1 MRAISASVRANDPQ
15 RGDRIALD
23 RAAIWAGLVRKA
35 ENAVPFV
42 AAMDECRVLE
52 RTANGLVR
60 EVVFHGER
68 VRETVVFEPMTRVS
82 FYRDDEH
89 ARWVIHNDIE
99 EGADGELL
107 LTFRAELDLGGGSDE
122 DAAADRM
129 HAGYVKAIET
139 TLALSREAL
148 G

>member
-1 MRAISASVRANDPQ
+1 M
-15 RGDRIALD
+15 
-23 RAAIWAGLVRKA
+23 
-35 ENAVPFV
+35 PFV

-82 FYRDDEH
+82 FYRDDEQ